1 MKKIILTLA
10 ALGSL
15 SAVHAQ
21 QAGSWLIQGGMTR
34 IAPSVSSGTLS
45 APSPSGTTVGISS
58 DSQPTAQVTYV
69 YNDHWSVAVPLGL
82 GFKHMLY
89 GTGAISNTGQIGT
102 VTALPITVFGQ
113 YRFGEPEAK
122 FRPYG
127 MLGLSYAY
135 FHDAQ
140 GSAALNGLNP
150 INPVGGSTSLKV
162 DSKFAPSAGL
172 GLFIRIDDRWFID
185 LSYAKTFLKTT
196 TTLSTGQ
203 SIQTT
208 LDPSITSL
216 GVGMRF

>member
-1 MKKIILTLA
+1 MKKHLLA
-10 ALGSL
+10 LALMGAL
-15 SAVHAQ
+15 SGAWAQ
-21 QAGSWLIQGGMTR
+21 SPGWLIQGGITQ
-34 IAPSVSSGTLS
+34 ISPSVSSGTLS
-45 APSPSGTTVGISS
+45 APSPSGTTVGVGS
-58 DSQPTAQVTYV
+58 DTQATAQLTYV
-69 YNDHWSVAVPLGL
+69 YNDHWSVAVPLGM
-82 GFKHMLY
+82 GFKHKLY

-113 YRFGEPEAK
+113 YRLGEANAK

-135 FHDAQ
+135 FHDAK

-150 INPVGGSTSLKV
+150 INPVGGSTGLKV
-162 DSKFAPSAGL
+162 DSKFAPSVGL
-172 GLFIRIDDRWFID
+172 GMFIRIDDRWFVD

-208 LDPSITSL
+208 LNPGITSL

>member
-82 GFKHMLY
+82 GFKHKLY

>member
-1 MKKIILTLA
+1 MKKHLLA
-10 ALGSL
+10 LALMGAL
-15 SAVHAQ
+15 SGAWAQ
-21 QAGSWLIQGGMTR
+21 SPGWLIQGGITQISPR
-34 IAPSVSSGTLS
+34 VSSGTLS
-45 APSPSGTTVGISS
+45 APSPSGTSVGVGS
-58 DSQPTAQVTYV
+58 DTQATAQLTYI

-82 GFKHMLY
+82 GFKHKLY

-102 VTALPITVFGQ
+102 VTALPVTVFGQ
-113 YRFGEPEAK
+113 YRLGEANAK

-127 MLGLSYAY
+127 MLGLSYVY

-150 INPVGGSTSLKV
+150 INPAGGSTGLKV
-162 DSKFAPSAGL
+162 DSKFAPSVGL
-172 GLFIRIDDRWFID
+172 GMFIRIDDRWFAD

-203 SIQTT
+203 SIHTT
-208 LDPSITSL
+208 LNPGITSL

>member
-82 GFKHMLY
+82 GFKHKLY

-113 YRFGEPEAK
+113 YRIGEPEAK

>member
-82 GFKHMLY
+82 GFKHKLY

-150 INPVGGSTSLKV
+150 INPVGGSTGLKV

-203 SIQTT
+203 SIQTK

-216 GVGMRF
+216 GVGKRF

>member
-1 MKKIILTLA
+1 MKKNLLVLA
-10 ALGSL
+10 MMGVFSGAW
-15 SAVHAQ
+15 AQ
-21 QAGSWLIQGGMTR
+21 SPGWLIQGGITQ
-34 IAPSVSSGTLS
+34 ISPSVTSGTLS
-45 APSPSGTTVGISS
+45 APSPSGTTVGVGS
-58 DSQPTAQVTYV
+58 DTQATAQLTYV
-69 YNDHWSVAVPLGL
+69 YNDHWSVAIPLGL
-82 GFKHMLY
+82 GFKHKLY

-102 VTALPITVFGQ
+102 VTALPVTVFGQ
-113 YRFGEPEAK
+113 YRLGEANAK

-127 MLGLSYAY
+127 MLGLSYVY

-150 INPVGGSTSLKV
+150 INPAGGSTGLKV
-162 DSKFAPSAGL
+162 DSKFAPSVGL
-172 GLFIRIDDRWFID
+172 GMFIRIDDRWFVD

-208 LDPSITSL
+208 LNPGITSL

>member
-1 MKKIILTLA
+1 MKKNLLVLA
-10 ALGSL
+10 MMGVFSGAW
-15 SAVHAQ
+15 AQ
-21 QAGSWLIQGGMTR
+21 SPGWLIQGGITQ
-34 IAPSVSSGTLS
+34 ISPSVTSGTLS
-45 APSPSGTTVGISS
+45 APSPSGTTVGVGS
-58 DSQPTAQVTYV
+58 DTQATAQLTYV

-82 GFKHMLY
+82 GFKHKLY

-102 VTALPITVFGQ
+102 VTALPVTVFGQ
-113 YRFGEPEAK
+113 YRLGEANAK

-127 MLGLSYAY
+127 MLGLSYVY

-150 INPVGGSTSLKV
+150 INPAGGSTGLKV
-162 DSKFAPSAGL
+162 DSKFAPSVGL
-172 GLFIRIDDRWFID
+172 GMFIRIDDRWFVD

-208 LDPSITSL
+208 LNPGITSL

>member
-82 GFKHMLY
+82 GFKHKLY

-150 INPVGGSTSLKV
+150 INPVGGSTGLKV

>member
-82 GFKHMLY
+82 GFKHKLY

-150 INPVGGSTSLKV
+150 INPVGGSTGLKV

-185 LSYAKTFLKTT
+185 LSFAKTFLKTT

-203 SIQTT
+203 TIQTT

>member
-1 MKKIILTLA
+1 MKKHLLA
-10 ALGSL
+10 LALIGAFS
-15 SAVHAQ
+15 SAWAQ
-21 QAGSWLIQGGMTR
+21 SPGWLIQGGITQ
-34 IAPSVSSGTLS
+34 ISPSVSSGTLS
-45 APSPSGTTVGISS
+45 APSPSGTTVGVGS
-58 DSQPTAQVTYV
+58 DTQATAQLTYV

-82 GFKHMLY
+82 GFKHKLY

-113 YRFGEPEAK
+113 YRLGEANAK

-135 FHDAQ
+135 CHDAT

-150 INPVGGSTSLKV
+150 INPVGGSTGLKV
-162 DSKFAPSAGL
+162 DSKFAPSVGL
-172 GLFIRIDDRWFID
+172 GMFIRIDDRWFVD

-208 LDPSITSL
+208 LNPGITSL

>member
-1 MKKIILTLA
+1 MKTNLLA
-10 ALGSL
+10 LALLCAFSG
-15 SAVHAQ
+15 AWAQ
-21 QAGSWLIQGGMTR
+21 SPGWLIQGGATQ
-34 IAPSVSSGTLS
+34 IAPSVSSGALS
-45 APSPSGTTVGISS
+45 APSPSGTTVGVSN
-58 DSQPTAQVTYV
+58 DTRPTAQLTYV

-82 GFKHMLY
+82 GFKHKLY

-113 YRFGEPEAK
+113 YRFGAANDK

-150 INPVGGSTSLKV
+150 INPSGGSTGLKV
-162 DSKFAPSAGL
+162 DSKFALSPGL
-172 GLFIRIDDRWFID
+172 GMFIRIDERWFVD
-185 LSYAKTFLKTT
+185 MSYAKTFLKTT

-208 LDPSITSL
+208 LNPGITSL
-216 GVGMRF
+216 GIGMRF

>member
-82 GFKHMLY
+82 GFKHKLY

-203 SIQTT
+203 TIQTT

>member
-1 MKKIILTLA
+1 MKKHLLA
-10 ALGSL
+10 LALMGAL
-15 SAVHAQ
+15 SGAWAQ
-21 QAGSWLIQGGMTR
+21 SPGWLIQGGITQ
-34 IAPSVSSGTLS
+34 ISPSVSSDTLS
-45 APSPSGTTVGISS
+45 APSPSGTSVGVGS
-58 DSQPTAQVTYV
+58 DTQATAQLTYV

-82 GFKHMLY
+82 GFKHKLY

-102 VTALPITVFGQ
+102 VTALPVTVFGQ
-113 YRFGEPEAK
+113 YRLGEANAK

-127 MLGLSYAY
+127 MLGLSYVY

-150 INPVGGSTSLKV
+150 INPAGGSTGLKV
-162 DSKFAPSAGL
+162 DSKFAPSVGL
-172 GLFIRIDDRWFID
+172 GMFIRIDDRWFVD

-203 SIQTT
+203 SIHTT
-208 LDPSITSL
+208 LNPGITSL